1 MDMKTALHTVRA
13 IAFLALLMPATSPA
27 ADDDGDAKALVS
39 KVVAAVPKNS
49 FTAKLTLSSKEFAP
63 RELQMSRK
71 YVAGAHGSYLEVTA
85 PDELEGIRFLFI
97 ERADQPDEQYIKVK
111 ASRNPVRVQEGVRTQ
126 PFLGSAFY
134 VSDLVLPEVESYT
147 YKYLGKDVIG
157 GRSVT
162 LVEMTPKDPDKEVY
176 ARTVLALDP
185 KDLLILRR
193 EFFDKDGD
201 KVKVWTIDKV
211 EQVDGIWTLTGQEMQ
226 DLKNNTTSR
235 LDVSDIKYNAEL
247 ADVMFTPKYL
257 TR

>member
-1 MDMKTALHTVRA
+1 MKSRWTRAWAVAALVALWVPVVARA
-13 IAFLALLMPATSPA
+13 AEEDT
-27 ADDDGDAKALVS
+27 DGKALVS
-39 KVVAAVPKNS
+39 KVVAAIPKNPFS
-49 FTAKLTLSSKEFAP
+49 AKLTLSSSDFAP
-63 RELQMSRK
+63 REMRMSRK
-71 YVAGAHGSYLEVTA
+71 YVDGAHGSYLEVTA
-85 PDELEGIRFLFI
+85 PDELEGIRFLFL
-97 ERADQPDEQYIKVK
+97 ERANQPNEQYIKVK

-134 VSDLVLPEVESYT
+134 VSDLVLPEVDNFT
-147 YKYLGKDVIG
+147 YKYLGKNVVG

-176 ARTVLALDP
+176 AKTVLALDP

-193 EFFDKDGD
+193 EFFDKNGD

-226 DLKNNTTSR
+226 DLKNDSKSR
-235 LDVSDIKYNAEL
+235 LDVSEVKYNAEL
-247 ADVMFTPKYL
+247 PDVMFTPKYL